1 MKKTNL
7 VMGVLTAAAVA
18 TAFSVTAGSR
28 AGLPEGF
35 PPEVPDYAGVTP
47 DNFWEKHYTSE
58 NPHGGY
64 VMPEINP
71 AEAIVVDGGNGDD
84 DNPGTLASPF
94 RTIARGLEAL
104 KPGGTLVI
112 REGEYILRE
121 GLQVS
126 SDHAGTPEEPTLI
139 TGHPEES
146 ATITAAEPV
155 AGWQKLEGH
164 DDIWMIAL
172 AEDDR
177 EENWAMLF
185 VDGAILPSVGQAE
198 YLATGNRGALKNGT
212 AALEEAPFIPEPGAW
227 GLRDGVVYLRLA
239 DGKTP
244 EEVRV
249 EGARHGAFSLLEI
262 AGADNIII
270 NRLRFERGSTLIR
283 NQVNNRLVIRHCILR
298 QARVGLS
305 GTGRRVEPL
314 YLDHNLMESNGWY
327 RGRNIYNLT
336 PMNIRY
342 CLFRDM
348 PPQGDAITVYTSTP
362 NQFHHVHINGCTF
375 INSGAGLYL
384 VSGTS
389 SVRNCVAFT
398 SRFVSSSG
406 RGNVIENNFVVF
418 DPRDLDESDAPR
430 RNIGFR
436 MYADNSSVI
445 GNTFIGFRRGMLVR
459 QRSEEDESYIQGN
472 RFYGY
477 NHYGIYLYPNHLDRL
492 IFKDNLFAPVE
503 DGVPVALVR
512 NVEDPHDLRAFEG
525 RVGGEDNLY
534 VPGAEAPP
542 IPQVIREAMEK

>member
-7 VMGVLTAAAVA
+7 GTRILATLALTLIACEG
-18 TAFSVTAGSR
+18 SQAGW
-28 AGLPEGF
+28 PENL
-35 PPEVPDYAGVTP
+35 PPEVPDYAGVTA
-47 DNFWEKHYTSE
+47 DNFWEKHYSGE

-64 VMPEINP
+64 VMPEIKVED
-71 AEAIVVDGGNGDD
+71 AVVVDGKDGRDE
-84 DNPGTLASPF
+84 NPGTLVSPF

-104 KPGGTLVI
+104 KPGGMLVI

-121 GLQVS
+121 PLQVTA
-126 SDHAGTPEEPTLI
+126 DHAGTPEEPTVI

-146 ATITAAEPV
+146 VTITAAEPV
-155 AGWQKLEGH
+155 AGWQKLDGH
-164 DDIWMIAL
+164 DEIWMLPL
-172 AEDDR
+172 ADEDS

-185 VDGAILPSVGQAE
+185 VDGAILPTVGQAE
-198 YLATGNRGALKNGT
+198 YLATGNRPALRQGT

-227 GLRDGVVYLRLA
+227 GIRDGVVYLRPA

-244 EEVRV
+244 ADLKIEA
-249 EGARHGAFSLLEI
+249 ARHGTFSLLEI

-283 NQVNNRLVIRHCILR
+283 NQINNRLVIRHCILR
-298 QARVGLS
+298 QARVGVS
-305 GTGRRVEPL
+305 GSGRRVEPL
-314 YLDHNLMESNGWY
+314 HLDYNLMESNGYY

-362 NQFHHVHINGCTF
+362 DQFHNVHIDGCTF
-375 INSGAGLYL
+375 LHTGAGLYL

-389 SVRNCVAFT
+389 SVRNCVAFS

-406 RGNVIENNFVVF
+406 SGNVIENNFVVF
-418 DPRDLDESDAPR
+418 DPRDIDEADSPR
-430 RNIGFR
+430 RNIGIR
-436 MYADNSSVI
+436 MYANKSSVK
-445 GNTFIGFRRGMLVR
+445 GNVFIGFRRGMLVR
-459 QRSEEDESYIQGN
+459 QRSEETESHIHGN

-477 NHYGIYLYPNHLDRL
+477 NHYGLFLFPNNLDRL
-492 IFKDNLFAPVE
+492 VFKNNLFAPIE
-503 DGVPVALVR
+503 DGVPVAHLR

-542 IPQVIREAMEK
+542 IPRVIREAMKGQ